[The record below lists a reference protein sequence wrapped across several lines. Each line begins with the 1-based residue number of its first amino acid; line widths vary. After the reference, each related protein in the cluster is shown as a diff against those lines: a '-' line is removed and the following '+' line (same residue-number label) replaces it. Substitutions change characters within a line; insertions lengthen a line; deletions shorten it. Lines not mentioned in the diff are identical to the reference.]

1 MRNSIADINILFEKH
16 GRKRR
21 VEVKDKKNILCIYE
35 SLIAAVLALYGENQG
50 VVLGF
55 FHL

>member
-21 VEVKDKKNILCIYE
+21 VEVKDKKTFYAFMNR
-35 SLIAAVLALYGENQG
+35 
-50 VVLGF
+50 
-55 FHL
+55 